1 MLMSDANKG
10 LFGRKRG
17 VGAMRGLISLAVI
30 FLIALSA
37 QASAKKATYLQCVME
52 PQWNGIKRMTERKTY
67 EVTFSVNRD
76 GEVSFFKG
84 LEGCENPS
92 PSSPSY
98 GSLREDMLLVH
109 CFSPITLTLLIEIM
123 TGNFQMTL
131 GKDEGTMMQDLIRG
145 ECTEKKPKF

>member
-1 MLMSDANKG
+1 MLMSDANIG
-10 LFGRKRG
+10 LSGRKRG

-30 FLIALSA
+30 FFVALSA
-37 QASAKKATYLQCVME
+37 QASAKTTYLQCAME
-52 PQWNGIKRMTERKTY
+52 SRWDGIKRFTEQKTY

-84 LEGCENPS
+84 VEGCENPS

-109 CFSPITLTLLIEIM
+109 CFSPVTLTLEIEIM
-123 TGNFQMTL
+123 TGNFQMML
-131 GKDEGTMMQDLIRG
+131 GKDEGTMMQDFIRG
-145 ECTEKKPKF
+145 TCTKKKPKF

>member
-1 MLMSDANKG
+1 MSEVNKG
-10 LFGRKRG
+10 LAGRKRRVG
-17 VGAMRGLISLAVI
+17 VMRGLLSLAVT
-30 FLIALSA
+30 FFVALSA
-37 QASAKKATYLQCVME
+37 KANAKKTTYFQCVME
-52 PQWNGIKRMTERKTY
+52 SRWDGIKRFTKQKTY
-67 EVTFSVNRD
+67 EVTFLVNSD
-76 GEVSFFKG
+76 GEVSFFEG
-84 LEGCENPS
+84 VEGCEIPS

-109 CFSPITLTLLIEIM
+109 CFSPVTLTPLIEIM